1 MWVGRLSARPPRW
14 LTDRMGEL
22 LLIRHGETTWSA
34 SRRHTSYTDLELTP
48 DGERQAR
55 ALAAFL
61 AGRRFVTVLASPRS
75 RALRTAELAG
85 LTVTPS
91 TRTSASGTTASYEGS
106 APQSTSTTTIP
117 TGTSG
122 PTAAPA
128 ASPPRR
134 WANGSTG
141 CWPASPRCSTGA
153 TVALVGHAHSLRV
166 LGARWLGLPPSAG
179 GRLRLETATVSALG
193 HEHGRQVILRW
204 NQPAPPAPGTA
215 TDSAPQR

>member
-1 MWVGRLSARPPRW
+1 
-14 LTDRMGEL
+14 MGEL

-34 SRRHTSYTDLELTP
+34 SLRHTSYTDLELTP

-75 RALRTAELAG
+75 RALRTAQLAG
-85 LTVTPS
+85 LTVDAVDEELS
-91 TRTSASGTTASYEGS
+91 EWNYGEYEGR
-106 APQSTSTTTIP
+106 TTVDIHTDQPNWNIWTDGCP
-117 TGTSG
+117 GGES
-122 PTAAPA
+122 PA
-128 ASPPRR
+128 QVGERLDRVLARVTPLLDR
-134 WANGSTG
+134 G
-141 CWPASPRCSTGA
+141 

-166 LGARWLGLPPSAG
+166 LGARWIGLPPSAG

-215 TDSAPQR
+215 TDSAPRH